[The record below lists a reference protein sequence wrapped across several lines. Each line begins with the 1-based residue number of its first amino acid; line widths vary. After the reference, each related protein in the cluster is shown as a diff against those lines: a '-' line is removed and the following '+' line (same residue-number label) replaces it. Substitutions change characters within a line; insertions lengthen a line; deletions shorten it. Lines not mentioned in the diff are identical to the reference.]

1 MRKEKIEVWI
11 ELRGRF
17 GINDEEAND
26 LVEEYSPKALNHAIS
41 KIVEVLQNQKIPQ
54 DPAIIAEELR
64 KYASLQK
71 P

>member
-26 LVEEYSPKALNHAIS
+26 LVEEYSPKALNYAS
-41 KIVEVLQNQKIPQ
+41 GIVVEALQNQKIPQ
-54 DPAIIAEELR
+54 DLAIIAGELR
-64 KYASLQK
+64 KYASLWK